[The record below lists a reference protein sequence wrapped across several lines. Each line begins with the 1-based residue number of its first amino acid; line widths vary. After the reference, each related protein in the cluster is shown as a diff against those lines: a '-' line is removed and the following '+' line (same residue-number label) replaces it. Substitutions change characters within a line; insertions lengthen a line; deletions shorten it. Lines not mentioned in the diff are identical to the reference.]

1 MERSLSAPIYL
12 QKFFSMKPIVRA
24 FSPRLILYDM
34 YIVTASPIF
43 IASPPIPFWRPRANV
58 TSLPSH
64 IFEWYQ
70 ASDDPTDL
78 KFLSMSR
85 HCSQGDWRRHD
96 VGSGHPYDE
105 HGYQVPYT
113 LWQPDSKQCLSW
125 FFVWHTQRQ
134 KEIISSHCIVPSFQ
148 KIICNEPGNCFI

>member
-1 MERSLSAPIYL
+1 MVTNFARFWIYCSCHRGGRSCSILSPPIY
-12 QKFFSMKPIVRA
+12 KKAITRVRA

-43 IASPPIPFWRPRANV
+43 IASPPIPFWRPCADM

-64 IFEWYQ
+64 IFGWYQ

-78 KFLSMSR
+78 KFLSMSC

-105 HGYQVPYT
+105 HGYRVPYT
-113 LWQPDSKQCLSW
+113 LWKPNSKQHLS
-125 FFVWHTQRQ
+125 
-134 KEIISSHCIVPSFQ
+134 
-148 KIICNEPGNCFI
+148 